1 MPRGKLPSVRQIE
14 QLAYK
19 AEFGDAAAMKELGNI
34 NAKLGRMMNQR
45 LRTLEKAG
53 ETSDVYLRI
62 SYNLNQERPRFSQ
75 ARTGTAEH
83 LRQSALQSLR
93 AAGYEKSTLTGIKEA
108 RQENIQSLFESLG
121 VIEKGETVDKRTVD
135 RMNRFFKSDY
145 WKQNRRY
152 FASGGLLDVA
162 DLAADATSE
171 TFDAFIEDIDNFN
184 EESPWYQ
191 KIGAWVTF

>member
-1 MPRGKLPSVRQIE
+1 MPRATLPSVRHIE
-14 QLAYK
+14 RLAYQ
-19 AEFGDAAAMKELGNI
+19 AEFGDEAALKELGSI

-53 ETSDVYLRI
+53 ETTDVYQRI
-62 SYNLNQERPRFSQ
+62 SYNLDQDRPRFSQ
-75 ARTGTAEH
+75 AKTGSAEH
-83 LRQSALQSLR
+83 LRRSALQSLR
-93 AAGYEKSTLTGIKEA
+93 AAGYEKSTLTGIREA

-121 VIEKGETVDKRTVD
+121 VIEEGETVDKQTVD

-152 FASGGLLDVA
+152 FASGGLSDVA

-184 EESPWYQ
+184 QESPWYQ
-191 KIGAWVTF
+191 KIDKWVAF